1 MQVVNS
7 KQELK
12 KALKSYRS
20 EGKSI
25 GLVPTMGALHQ
36 GHISLINRCRAEN
49 EVVVASIFVN
59 PTQFD
64 NPEDLKKYPRTLES
78 DCELLEPAGCDIVFA
93 PSADEMYPTLPK
105 LSIDFGN
112 LEHVMEGKYRDGH
125 FNGVGIVVSKLFH
138 LVNPDRAYF
147 GQKDLQQVAV
157 LRRLVNDLS
166 FDLELI
172 ACPTL
177 RESDGLA
184 MSSRNT
190 RLSAEARKIA
200 PQLHAALQK
209 AKDLL
214 IQGKTAA
221 ETQKEINSFFE
232 AIPEFRPEYFEIADF
247 DDLEPIKKMNTEG
260 KTAICT
266 AAYLDGV
273 RLIDNI
279 VF

>member
-1 MQVVNS
+1 MKIINTIAG
-7 KQELK
+7 LK
-12 KALKSYRS
+12 SALKAHRLKDQSL
-20 EGKSI
+20 GF
-25 GLVPTMGALHQ
+25 VPTMGALHP
-36 GHISLINRCRAEN
+36 GHISLIDRARAEN
-49 EVVVASIFVN
+49 EVVVCSIFVN

-64 NPEDLKKYPRTLES
+64 NPDDLKKYPRTLEA
-78 DCELLEPAGCDIVFA
+78 DCKLLEPVGCDFVFA
-93 PSADEMYPTLPK
+93 PSAEEMYPTLPK
-105 LSIDFGN
+105 LTFDFGN
-112 LEHVMEGKYRDGH
+112 LEHVMEGKFRDGH

-138 LVNPDRAYF
+138 IVNPDRAYF

-157 LRRLVNDLS
+157 LRRMVNDLS

-172 ACPTL
+172 PCPTL
-177 RESDGLA
+177 REKDGLA

-214 IQGKTAA
+214 IQGKTAE
-221 ETQKEINSFFE
+221 ETQKEIDLFFKN
-232 AIPEFRPEYFEIADF
+232 IPEFRLEYFEIADF
-247 DDLEPIKKMNTEG
+247 DDLEPIEKMNTEG